1 MMSLMSWG
9 MDAKSIADT
18 PQGGLLDD
26 VWDAADLQVRNLD
39 RALFGLH
46 IQFFKTGRPAG
57 KLLKSQIFAS
67 MGNKLEACFSID
79 FLCKQRFLILI
90 WIIKIMH
97 AEGLCR
103 SNKRT

>member
-1 MMSLMSWG
+1 

-67 MGNKLEACFSID
+67 MGINLKLVS
-79 FLCKQRFLILI
+79 LLIFCAS
-90 WIIKIMH
+90 K
-97 AEGLCR
+97 GF
-103 SNKRT
+103 

>member
-46 IQFFKTGRPAG
+46 IQFFKPGRPAG

-67 MGNKLEACFSID
+67 MGINLKLVS
-79 FLCKQRFLILI
+79 LLIFCAS
-90 WIIKIMH
+90 K
-97 AEGLCR
+97 GF
-103 SNKRT
+103 

>member
-39 RALFGLH
+39 RALFGL
-46 IQFFKTGRPAG
+46 
-57 KLLKSQIFAS
+57 
-67 MGNKLEACFSID
+67 
-79 FLCKQRFLILI
+79 
-90 WIIKIMH
+90 
-97 AEGLCR
+97 
-103 SNKRT
+103 

>member
-1 MMSLMSWG
+1 MSWG

-46 IQFFKTGRPAG
+46 IQFLKPAPAG
-57 KLLKSQIFAS
+57 RQVAKKPDFCKH
-67 MGNKLEACFSID
+67 GNKLEACFSID

>member
-67 MGNKLEACFSID
+67 MGINLKLVS
-79 FLCKQRFLILI
+79 LLIFCAS
-90 WIIKIMH
+90 K
-97 AEGLCR
+97 GF
-103 SNKRT
+103 